1 MDSKVTH
8 ASVVAAT
15 VLLVLVVLSGTSHAF
30 QSPPIRSSRVI
41 SHCGGV
47 GRVGTAL
54 HKTRPSENVDDDADE
69 DADDGSDES
78 GYIRADDPIDFDSI
92 EGKGKR
98 FDVQEYGVVCSK
110 EPDWEDYEPAVDPL
124 SVDEFETWIKQNSL
138 REKKLESKKCWRQL
152 FPWVPWVSRLVF
164 PRRQDYASSGDTSLS
179 SGRLKAQ
186 SDFYQAPTSPSTP
199 RFLRGFISTPNSLR
213 NAIIAFNICAYL
225 YTIATAVYYLPGF
238 NRVLSRSVAGNSLS
252 AAALDS
258 SVPRFTPKDI
268 VLRAL
273 GFVGGGAGIVI
284 SSGRGGFA
292 HGRGPIAAVS
302 VLDCACLSCTLLL
315 STPLLYRHAY
325 SKHSLGPF
333 FLDNIHQP
341 YPLSHVQR
349 HRYISS
355 SLLHGSLVHIVMN
368 MRALVSLPSWLEN
381 GIGKSVYLAAY
392 LVGVISGNIGETL
405 ISVGNLSASS
415 VLCLGCS
422 GGICG
427 LYGLMMA
434 SLMKM
439 GNPDAAWYVL
449 KSMIWLVMF
458 GLIIP
463 GVSNAGHIG
472 GFVGGWLVGYLFGP
486 GYERSYTLGRSKSD
500 TASWD
505 FRRAMGAGVYPSQD
519 RAFFPVSYFWYAA
532 AVILIARP
540 ELRYIPLALARS
552 IIEPGALSGCRTL
565 LT

>member
-1 MDSKVTH
+1 M
-8 ASVVAAT
+8 ASVVGAT
-15 VLLVLVVLSGTSHAF
+15 AVLLVVLSGTSHAF
-30 QSPPIRSSRVI
+30 QSPPIHRVDFA
-41 SHCGGV
+41 HRGGV
-47 GRVGTAL
+47 CNRWRGRTGIGRTVHNA
-54 HKTRPSENVDDDADE
+54 NDDDDDDDE
-69 DADDGSDES
+69 SDES
-78 GYIRADDPIDFDSI
+78 DESEHDDSEYIRADDLVDFESI
-92 EGKGKR
+92 EGKGKQ
-98 FDVQEYGVVCSK
+98 FHVQDYGVIRSK
-110 EPDWEDYEPAVDPL
+110 EPDWEALEPVAETL
-124 SVDEFETWIKQNSL
+124 SVDDFDTWIKRNSL
-138 REKKLESKKCWRQL
+138 REKKLESKKRWRRI
-152 FPWVPWVSRLVF
+152 FPWVPWVSRLIF
-164 PRRQDYASSGDTSLS
+164 PRRQEYTGDTTLS

-186 SDFYQAPTSPSTP
+186 SDFYQTPTPSSTP

-213 NAIIAFNICAYL
+213 NTIIALNLFAYA
-225 YTIATAVYYLPGF
+225 YTIVTAVYYLPGF

-284 SSGRGGFA
+284 SSGRGG
-292 HGRGPIAAVS
+292 IAA
-302 VLDCACLSCTLLL
+302 
-315 STPLLYRHAY
+315 
-325 SKHSLGPF
+325 HSLGPF
-333 FLDNIHQP
+333 FLDNVHQP
-341 YPLSHVQR
+341 CPLSHLQR

-355 SLLHGSLVHIVMN
+355 SFLHGSLVHIAMN
-368 MRALVSLPSWLEN
+368 MRALISLPSWLEN
-381 GIGKSVYLAAY
+381 GIGKGVYLAAY
-392 LVGVISGNIGETL
+392 LFGVISGNIASTL
-405 ISVGNLSASS
+405 VNVGNLSASS
-415 VLCLGCS
+415 TLCLGCS

-463 GVSNAGHIG
+463 GISNAGHIG
-472 GFVGGWLVGYLFGP
+472 GFIGGWLVGYLFGP
-486 GYERSYTLGRSKSD
+486 GYERSYTLGRSRSD

-519 RAFFPVSYFWYAA
+519 RAFFPINYFWYAA

-540 ELRYIPLALARS
+540 ELRYIPLALVRS
-552 IIEPGALSGCRTL
+552 ILEPGTLSGCRSL
-565 LT
+565 LTIASV

>member
-1 MDSKVTH
+1 MAIMMS
-8 ASVVAAT
+8 T
-15 VLLVLVVLSGTSHAF
+15 VIIVLSGATHALAF
-30 QSPPIRSSRVI
+30 QSPPIHSSRVVA
-41 SHCGGV
+41 HCGGV
-47 GRVGTAL
+47 CNRWRGRAVTVP
-54 HKTRPSENVDDDADE
+54 KTRPDDDDDDADDE
-69 DADDGSDES
+69 SDES
-78 GYIRADDPIDFDSI
+78 EFIRADDLVDFDSI
-92 EGKGKR
+92 DGRGKR
-98 FDVQEYGVVCSK
+98 FEVGEYGVICSK
-110 EPDWEDYEPAVDPL
+110 EPDWEDYEPAADPL
-124 SVDEFETWIKQNSL
+124 SVDEFETWIKRNSL
-138 REKKLESKKCWRQL
+138 REKKLESKKRWSRM
-152 FPWVPWVSRLVF
+152 FPWVPWVSRLIF
-164 PRRQDYASSGDTSLS
+164 PRRQEYTSSGDTTLS

-186 SDFYQAPTSPSTP
+186 SDFYQAPTPTSTP

-213 NAIIAFNICAYL
+213 NTIIALNICAYA

-292 HGRGPIAAVS
+292 HGRGPIAA
-302 VLDCACLSCTLLL
+302 
-315 STPLLYRHAY
+315 
-325 SKHSLGPF
+325 HSLGPF
-333 FLDNIHQP
+333 FLDNVHQP

-355 SLLHGSLVHIVMN
+355 SFLHGSLVHIVMN

-381 GIGKSVYLAAY
+381 GIGKGVYLASY
-392 LVGVISGNIGETL
+392 ISGVISGNVASTL
-405 ISVGNLSASS
+405 VNVGNVSAAST
-415 VLCLGCS
+415 LCLGCS

-463 GVSNAGHIG
+463 GISNAGHVG
-472 GFVGGWLVGYLFGP
+472 GFIGGWLVGYLFGP

-519 RAFFPVSYFWYAA
+519 RAFFPINYFWYAA

-552 IIEPGALSGCRTL
+552 IIEPGALSGCRSL